1 MPTSASRLL
10 PTSRSTSVIRAAPGS
25 ADQTRTPTACCVST
39 SQEEPTSRAS
49 LRVTWMRLRCDSINV
64 RERPWASKRQPIDY
78 KRCCTDQLNSHSE
91 SDHRADIAGRLKSAI
106 SRLVH
111 RSKKHIG
118 AAAQREGYSMVERLG
133 GLEVDV
139 SLTLVA
145 CYTGKISENL
155 GNWRTSTLG
164 QPRPAHPID
173 IMIEVLGVLV
183 DASTFRAFNREIGI
197 DPQHLR

>member
-78 KRCCTDQLNSHSE
+78 KRCCADQLNSP
-91 SDHRADIAGRLKSAI
+91 GQTG
-106 SRLVH
+106 
-111 RSKKHIG
+111 KHLL
-118 AAAQREGYSMVERLG
+118 SL
-133 GLEVDV
+133 
-139 SLTLVA
+139 SLTGFDPKRSLDGATLVFA
-145 CYTGKISENL
+145 E
-155 GNWRTSTLG
+155 R
-164 QPRPAHPID
+164 
-173 IMIEVLGVLV
+173 M
-183 DASTFRAFNREIGI
+183 
-197 DPQHLR
+197 LRN